1 MVTVAEFNAAQK
13 NKGKGSSTPG
23 GGGGG
28 GGGNVNTNPYQQAAE
43 SMLSQGITSLSG
55 TTGGAQGQQA
65 AQQQQDQGF
74 QTIQQEA
81 QEANQL
87 DQMLQ
92 NMEVTKEEE
101 ETPKNKVK
109 AKIKKLGDWF
119 DENVF
124 GEPIETLDAE
134 KRKEV
139 LDKLKE
145 FQKLDV
151 GLFQSFMLNRGNL
164 LGKFFGKDQTYSDM
178 QGNIISKE
186 EALDADGNLK
196 EGVRY
201 TKEGFDNLMEDTFG
215 KGIFE
220 TLKKDEPQVY
230 YPYQGLPQ
238 SSGELLNLADNTTL
252 KKIIGPDGTVSYQTP
267 KGFPVSKEEGEKYND
282 MIFAARAELDRMG
295 KNYLTGN
302 PQGGG
307 QPQGFPGIPGIP
319 SLPIPKPPEE
329 VPSYPIFGPQPPFM
343 PGPIPFPVPLPDPTR
358 PPFGRPPFGDKFER
372 PRPYNYFAQS
382 PQYRFRGIPSVN
394 TDAFNEE
401 LRKRFG
407 MA

>member
-1 MVTVAEFNAAQK
+1 MPHGGYH
-13 NKGKGSSTPG
+13 GKIISGGKVIQQGSDG
-23 GGGGG
+23 GGGS
-28 GGGNVNTNPYQQAAE
+28 GGNVNTNPYQQMAQD
-43 SMLSQGITSLSG
+43 MLSQGITSLSG

-74 QTIQQEA
+74 KTIQQQA
-81 QEANQL
+81 QEANQF

-92 NMEVTKEEE
+92 NMEITKEEE
-101 ETPKNKVK
+101 TKDEKNKVK
-109 AKIKKLGDWF
+109 AKVKKLSDWF

-124 GEPIETLDAE
+124 KDPIETLDAE
-134 KRKEV
+134 KREEV
-139 LDKLKE
+139 LNKLKE

-151 GLFQSFMLNRGNL
+151 GLFKSFMLNRGNIF
-164 LGKFFGKDQTYSDM
+164 GKFFGKDQTYSDM
-178 QGNIISKE
+178 QGNIISEE
-186 EALDADGNLK
+186 EALNADGSLK
-196 EGVRY
+196 EDVRY
-201 TKEGFDNLMEDTFG
+201 TKEGFDDLMEKSFG

-220 TLKKDEPQVY
+220 TLKRDEPQVY

-252 KKIIGPDGTVSYQTP
+252 KKIIGPDGKVSYETP

-307 QPQGFPGIPGIP
+307 QPAGFPGIPGIP
-319 SLPIPKPPEE
+319 SLPIPRPPEE
-329 VPSYPIFGPQPPFM
+329 KPSYPIFGPQPPFM
-343 PGPIPFPVPLPDPTR
+343 PGPIPFPLPDPTR

-382 PQYRFRGIPSVN
+382 PQYIFRGIPSVN

-401 LRKRFG
+401 LRNKFG

>member
-238 SSGELLNLADNTTL
+238 SSGELLNLADNTAINTTGMDR
-252 KKIIGPDGTVSYQTP
+252 KSDEY
-267 KGFPVSKEEGEKYND
+267 KEAVQYNN

-407 MA
+407 ME